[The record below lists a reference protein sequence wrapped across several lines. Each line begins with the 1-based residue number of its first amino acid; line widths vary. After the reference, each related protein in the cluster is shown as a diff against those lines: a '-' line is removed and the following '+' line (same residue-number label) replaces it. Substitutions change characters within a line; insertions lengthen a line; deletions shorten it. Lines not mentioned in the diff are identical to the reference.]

1 MKAFFVELTTQQDR
15 AKLVVWRIAYSSVWT
30 FKGKL
35 SDLTYKR
42 HTRQMM
48 QEYKVHT
55 TKLPRTVVR
64 NR

>member
-1 MKAFFVELTTQQDR
+1 MKAFFAELTIQQDR
-15 AKLVVWRIAYSSVWT
+15 AKYEVWRIVYSSGWT

-55 TKLPRTVVR
+55 TKLQWAVLR